1 MSPDRPPDYL
11 VSLVHELRSLPGE
24 TEWVEFKSN
33 LAQLQEIG
41 EYSLQMPGNT
51 ALFVV
56 LMAMAAGKAP
66 HRRSAK
72 A

>member
-1 MSPDRPPDYL
+1 MYWIRAGAVTGL
-11 VSLVHELRSLPGE
+11 VAIG
-24 TEWVEFKSN
+24 
-33 LAQLQEIG
+33 LQEIG